1 MAAQVTV
8 SRKFQVVIP
17 RSVREQMKIEPG
29 QKLMVMVKH
38 GLVSLVPIITLD
50 QLQGLIPGADAEGY
64 REEEEEERH

>member
-1 MAAQVTV
+1 MAEQVTV

-38 GLVSLVPIITLD
+38 GSVSLVPIITLD
-50 QLQGLIPGADAEGY
+50 QLQGLLKGANTEGY
-64 REEEEEERH
+64 REEEDRY